1 MKKYRTRVTFIFALI
16 ISFSVLAAGF
26 FMAELLSA
34 AHLRTLQENLLREA
48 RLLSATVDW
57 SRLSDDEGSKREY
70 GRLVQ
75 KLKDFADAR
84 VTYIRKDGKVLADS
98 DLEADQME
106 NHADRQEIVEA
117 ASHGVGY
124 AIRYSETIGQNMMYV
139 ALSIGQ
145 AHDPNQG
152 FLRLAVS
159 LESVES
165 SISRLWYTL
174 GIGLLIILVV
184 AIGVIYRSSSA
195 MTRPIERMT
204 RVAHEISGMN
214 YNVRVPVKS
223 DDEIGQL
230 SRAINLMADSLQI
243 QMNRIQENERR
254 LQSVLENMISGV
266 LMIAPDRR
274 IVLVNRAAEEM
285 LGFTSDVLQSMPF
298 DEADL
303 PDELV
308 RWIRQCIESRESVQ
322 GELSYRN
329 KEERNLEV
337 HAISLTDVQGEWFG
351 VLLVLHDITAIRRL
365 ERMRSEF
372 VANVSHELK
381 TPIASVKGF
390 AETLMGGALED
401 KETARSFLQIIY
413 DESDRLDRLI
423 GDLMELSKIE
433 SKKVPLHF
441 SPIRLQEFLEGIV
454 NVMRPAAGKKQIRL
468 NLRVDE
474 DLYIEADEDRLRQ
487 IVLNLLSNGISY
499 TPEGGTV
506 TTEVERIGDK
516 ENYEKIRLTISDNGI
531 GIPEKDLPRIFER
544 FYRVDKARSRSSG
557 GTGLGLSIVKHLV
570 ELHHGSIRVESKV
583 GLGSRFII
591 ELPAVQDEVK

>member
-1 MKKYRTRVTFIFALI
+1 
-16 ISFSVLAAGF
+16 
-26 FMAELLSA
+26 
-34 AHLRTLQENLLREA
+34 
-48 RLLSATVDW
+48 
-57 SRLSDDEGSKREY
+57 
-70 GRLVQ
+70 
-75 KLKDFADAR
+75 
-84 VTYIRKDGKVLADS
+84 
-98 DLEADQME
+98 
-106 NHADRQEIVEA
+106 
-117 ASHGVGY
+117 
-124 AIRYSETIGQNMMYV
+124 
-139 ALSIGQ
+139 
-145 AHDPNQG
+145 
-152 FLRLAVS
+152 
-159 LESVES
+159 
-165 SISRLWYTL
+165 
-174 GIGLLIILVV
+174 
-184 AIGVIYRSSSA
+184 
-195 MTRPIERMT
+195 
-204 RVAHEISGMN
+204 
-214 YNVRVPVKS
+214 
-223 DDEIGQL
+223 
-230 SRAINLMADSLQI
+230 
-243 QMNRIQENERR
+243 MNRIQENERR